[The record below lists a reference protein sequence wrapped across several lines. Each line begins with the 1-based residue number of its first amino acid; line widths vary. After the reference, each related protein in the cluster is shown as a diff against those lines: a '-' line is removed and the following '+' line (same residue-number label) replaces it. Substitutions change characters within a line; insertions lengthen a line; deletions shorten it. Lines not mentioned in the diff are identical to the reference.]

1 MHHQASLMSLLIAPL
16 IFLPSIAIAQPG
28 YAPYALQ
35 ERAAVASPFQGQG
48 IDTFD
53 IAFEPRSNSF
63 EPYGYG
69 HNMRRFA
76 SFQTRALAFLL
87 SNITYRSE
95 HRGLLQPR
103 APHLELEDFLNSLL
117 AARAAEADADAYA
130 DAEAEP
136 WDHIAAAEEIAQLGT
151 AMRKRGVLPPLLRR
165 DSSSNSP
172 TAKGSTK
179 QSSGSTSKS
188 QGQKNTGGAGQQNT
202 PHQTK
207 SPNPEFP
214 NPGIHCLPPPQM
226 LCIG

>member
-1 MHHQASLMSLLIAPL
+1 MSLLIAPL

-69 HNMRRFA
+69 HNMR
-76 SFQTRALAFLL
+76 
-87 SNITYRSE
+87 RSE